1 MQVQAY
7 SLVEFRLCR
16 ALIRFRLTSVE
27 RGRARSAG
35 VIPGAML
42 TRVWTC
48 RGSHVSCRAARLAP
62 RGPADAC
69 CSRRSNPRRYTAQL
83 TNPECLASTPGIGS
97 SAPGRYIDRMSP
109 TVNEIRQKVATLM
122 SRRGVVRA
130 SIFGS
135 VARGEATE
143 TSDVD
148 FLVEFERGRTLVD
161 LAGLRLDLCEAL
173 GRDVD
178 VATPGSLHPKL
189 RDRILGELVPV
200 L

>member
-1 MQVQAY
+1 
-7 SLVEFRLCR
+7 
-16 ALIRFRLTSVE
+16 
-27 RGRARSAG
+27 
-35 VIPGAML
+35 
-42 TRVWTC
+42 
-48 RGSHVSCRAARLAP
+48 
-62 RGPADAC
+62 
-69 CSRRSNPRRYTAQL
+69 
-83 TNPECLASTPGIGS
+83 
-97 SAPGRYIDRMSP
+97 
-109 TVNEIRQKVATLM
+109 M

-135 VARGEATE
+135 VARGEATD

-189 RDRILGELVPV
+189 RDRILGELVSV